1 MTAGEGGRGVCK
13 SLKGITWFAAGTE
26 GDQSLSTEYKGGGN
40 HGKFTA
46 DSLQM
51 RGGVGLRED
60 RKNIIA
66 LKL

>member
-13 SLKGITWFAAGTE
+13 SLKGITWFSAGTE

-46 DSLQM
+46 DSERIVRIL
-51 RGGVGLRED
+51 
-60 RKNIIA
+60 
-66 LKL
+66 